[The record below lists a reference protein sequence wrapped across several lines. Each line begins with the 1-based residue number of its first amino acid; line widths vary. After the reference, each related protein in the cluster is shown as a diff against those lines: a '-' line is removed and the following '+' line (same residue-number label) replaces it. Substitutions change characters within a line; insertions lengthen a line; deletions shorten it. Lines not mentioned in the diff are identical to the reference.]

1 MSGLDYNKSFLQQSI
16 LIVEDDP
23 VILGFMEEMLDI
35 YFKKVYTAKD
45 GFEALKVFN
54 DNNLD
59 LILCDIKMPN
69 LNGIETIKRIR
80 KDNYNIPVIILSG
93 FYDNEILLEVLNLN
107 ILGYTIKPILSDD
120 IKEIL
125 KKLYLYQN
133 NNIEVDIKKI
143 DENIFFDKKNCQLFI
158 DKEIISLTKKE
169 VQFVE
174 LLLNKRGSVVS
185 YDIIEQTIW
194 FENNEIMSSSS
205 LRTLVKNVR
214 KKLSKNDLI
223 ENISKVGYKIV

>member
-1 MSGLDYNKSFLQQSI
+1 MSSLDYNKSFLQQNI

-23 VILGFMEEMLDI
+23 VVLGFMEEMFDI

-45 GFEALKVFN
+45 GFEALKIFN

-107 ILGYTIKPILSDD
+107 ILGYSIKPVLGDD
-120 IKEIL
+120 IKQIL
-125 KKLYLYQN
+125 EKLYLYQN

-158 DKEIISLTKKE
+158 NKEVINLTKKE
-169 VQFVE
+169 MQFIE
-174 LLLNKRGSVVS
+174 LLLNTRGSVVS
-185 YDIIEQTIW
+185 YDTIEQTIW
-194 FENNEIMSSSS
+194 FDNNEIMSSSS

-223 ENISKVGYKIV
+223 ENISKVGYKMV

>member
-23 VILGFMEEMLDI
+23 VILGFMEEMFDI

-80 KDNYNIPVIILSG
+80 KDNYNIPVIVLSG

-107 ILGYTIKPILSDD
+107 ILGYTIKPVLSDD
-120 IKEIL
+120 IKQIL

-169 VQFVE
+169 MQFVE

-185 YDIIEQTIW
+185 YDLIEQTIW